1 MEKIMVKRVITG
13 AIALAIA
20 IPLFIFSDTV
30 AFTIGVALVTVMC
43 LFEMFRCMG
52 IHKKY
57 DITITAY
64 IFAVAVS
71 FFMRY
76 ISDKVSVAKLC
87 FVVGVLYLIIVF
99 ASMIWS
105 HGKIK
110 FNDSMTI
117 FVITAYIVGAMN
129 SILFV
134 RDFDDVGQYLYL
146 LIVIG
151 AWITDTFAYF
161 SGYFFGKHKL
171 IPDVSPKKTVEG
183 SIGGI
188 IGCILTFILYGIVV
202 DIAFD
207 RTANLLFLAIMGFV
221 VSVVSQIGD
230 LLMSVIKRHYG
241 VKDYGK
247 IFPGH
252 GGMLDRLDSVL
263 TVSLVMAALCMV
275 ADVFEIQLF

>member
-1 MEKIMVKRVITG
+1 MIQRIITG
-13 AIALAIA
+13 VVGVAII
-20 IPLFIFSDTV
+20 IPLFIFSNTIAFTV
-30 AFTIGVALVTVMC
+30 AIAFVTVMC

-57 DITITAY
+57 AITMPAY
-64 IFAVAVS
+64 TLSAVVP
-71 FFMRY
+71 FFLRFLG
-76 ISDKVSVAKLC
+76 DNTNAAKLC
-87 FVVGVLYLIIVF
+87 FVVSVIYLTIVF
-99 ASMIWS
+99 AAMIWS

-110 FNDSMTI
+110 FNDSMAI
-117 FVITAYIVGAMN
+117 FVITAYIIAGTN
-129 SILFV
+129 SIIFV
-134 RDFDDVGQYLYL
+134 RDFEDVGQYLYL
-146 LIVIG
+146 LIFLG
-151 AWITDTFAYF
+151 AWMTDIFAYF

-171 IPDVSPKKTVEG
+171 IPDVSPKKTIEG

-188 IGCILTFILYGIVV
+188 IGCVLTFVVYGLVV
-202 DIAFD
+202 DIAFE
-207 RTANLLFLAIMGFV
+207 RTANLFFLALVGFI

-263 TVSLVMAALCMV
+263 IVSLGMAAVCMV
-275 ADVFEIQLF
+275 AEVLEIQLF

>member
-1 MEKIMVKRVITG
+1 MIQRIITG
-13 AIALAIA
+13 VIGVAII
-20 IPLFIFSDTV
+20 IPLFIFSNTV
-30 AFTIGVALVTVMC
+30 AFTVAIAFVTVMC

-57 DITITAY
+57 DITMPAY
-64 IFAVAVS
+64 TFAVVVP

-76 ISDKVSVAKLC
+76 ISDNVNVAKLC
-87 FVVGVLYLIIVF
+87 FVVGVMYLIIVF

-110 FNDSMTI
+110 YNDSMTI
-117 FVITAYIVGAMN
+117 FVITAYIISATN
-129 SILFV
+129 SIIFV
-134 RDFDDVGQYLYL
+134 RDFEDVGQYVYL
-146 LIVIG
+146 LIFLG
-151 AWITDTFAYF
+151 AWMTDIFAYF
-161 SGYFFGKHKL
+161 SGYFLGKHKL
-171 IPDVSPKKTVEG
+171 IPDVSPKKTIEG

-188 IGCILTFILYGIVV
+188 IGCILTFIIYGLIV

-207 RTANLLFLAIMGFV
+207 RTANLLFLALMGFI
-221 VSVVSQIGD
+221 VSVIAQIGD

-241 VKDYGK
+241 IKDYGK

-263 TVSLVMAALCMV
+263 TVSLGTAALCMV
-275 ADVFEIQLF
+275 AEVFGIQLF

>member
-1 MEKIMVKRVITG
+1 MIQRIITG
-13 AIALAIA
+13 VVGVAII
-20 IPLFIFSDTV
+20 IPLFIFSNTIAFTV
-30 AFTIGVALVTVMC
+30 AIAFVTVMC

-57 DITITAY
+57 AITMPAY
-64 IFAVAVS
+64 TLAAVVP
-71 FFMRY
+71 FFLRFLG
-76 ISDKVSVAKLC
+76 DNTNAAKLC
-87 FVVGVLYLIIVF
+87 FVVSVIYLTIVF
-99 ASMIWS
+99 AAMIWS

-110 FNDSMTI
+110 FNDSMAI
-117 FVITAYIVGAMN
+117 FVITAYIIAGTN
-129 SILFV
+129 SIIFV
-134 RDFDDVGQYLYL
+134 RDFEDVGQYLYL
-146 LIVIG
+146 LIFLG
-151 AWITDTFAYF
+151 AWMTDIFAYF

-188 IGCILTFILYGIVV
+188 IGCVLTFVIYGLVV
-202 DIAFD
+202 DIAFE
-207 RTANLLFLAIMGFV
+207 RTANLFFLALVGFI

-263 TVSLVMAALCMV
+263 IVSLGMAAVCMV
-275 ADVFEIQLF
+275 AEVLEIQLF

>member
-1 MEKIMVKRVITG
+1 MIKRIITG
-13 AIALAIA
+13 LIALAIL
-20 IPLFIFSDTV
+20 IPLLVFSGTFV
-30 AFTIGVALVTVMC
+30 FPVLLAIVTVIC

-57 DITITAY
+57 DITMSAY
-64 IFAVAVS
+64 TVAVIVP

-76 ISDKVSVAKLC
+76 IDNKVSVAKLC
-87 FVVGVLYLIIVF
+87 FVVGIMYLITVF

-105 HGKIK
+105 HGRIQ

-117 FVITAYIVGAMN
+117 FVITAYIIGSIN
-129 SILFV
+129 SIIFV
-134 RDFDDVGQYLYL
+134 RDFEDVGQYVYM
-146 LIVIG
+146 LIFFG
-151 AWITDTFAYF
+151 AWMTDTFAYF
-161 SGYFFGKHKL
+161 AGYFFGKHKL
-171 IPDVSPKKTVEG
+171 IADVSPKKTVEG

-188 IGCILTFILYGIVV
+188 LGCVLSFIAYGLIV
-202 DIAFD
+202 DIAFE
-207 RTANLLFLAIMGFV
+207 RTANIWFLALMGFIA
-221 VSVVSQIGD
+221 SVVAQIGD

-241 VKDYGK
+241 VKDYGA

-263 TVSLVMAALCMV
+263 TVALGMAAVCMV

>member
-1 MEKIMVKRVITG
+1 MIQRIITG
-13 AIALAIA
+13 VIGVAII
-20 IPLFIFSDTV
+20 IPLFIFSNTV
-30 AFTIGVALVTVMC
+30 AFTVAIAFVTVMC

-57 DITITAY
+57 DITMPAY
-64 IFAVAVS
+64 TFAVVVP

-76 ISDKVSVAKLC
+76 ISDNVNVAKLC
-87 FVVGVLYLIIVF
+87 FVVGVMYLIIVF

-110 FNDSMTI
+110 YNDSMTI
-117 FVITAYIVGAMN
+117 FVITAYIISATN
-129 SILFV
+129 SIIFV
-134 RDFDDVGQYLYL
+134 RDFEDVGQYVYL
-146 LIVIG
+146 LIFLG
-151 AWITDTFAYF
+151 AWMTDIFAYF
-161 SGYFFGKHKL
+161 SGYFLGKHKL
-171 IPDVSPKKTVEG
+171 IPDVSPKKTIEG

-188 IGCILTFILYGIVV
+188 IGCILTFIIYGLIV

-207 RTANLLFLAIMGFV
+207 RTANLLFLALMGFI
-221 VSVVSQIGD
+221 VSVISQIGD

-241 VKDYGK
+241 IKDYGK

-263 TVSLVMAALCMV
+263 TVSLGTAALCMV
-275 ADVFEIQLF
+275 AEVFGIQLF

>member
-1 MEKIMVKRVITG
+1 MIKRIITG
-13 AIALAIA
+13 LIALAIL
-20 IPLFIFSDTV
+20 IPLLVFSGTFV
-30 AFTIGVALVTVMC
+30 FPILLALVTVIC

-57 DITITAY
+57 DITMSAY
-64 IFAVAVS
+64 TFAVVVP

-76 ISDKVSVAKLC
+76 IDNKVSVAKLC
-87 FVVGVLYLIIVF
+87 FVVGVMYLIIVF

-117 FVITAYIVGAMN
+117 FVITAYIIGAIN
-129 SILFV
+129 SIIFV
-134 RDFDDVGQYLYL
+134 RDFEDVGQYLYM
-146 LIVIG
+146 LIFFG

-171 IPDVSPKKTVEG
+171 IADVSPKKTVEG

-188 IGCILTFILYGIVV
+188 IGCTLTFVVYGLIV
-202 DIAFD
+202 DIVFD
-207 RTANLLFLAIMGFV
+207 RTANLWFLALMGFIT
-221 VSVVSQIGD
+221 SVVAQIGD

-241 VKDYGK
+241 VKDYGR

-263 TVSLVMAALCMV
+263 TVSLGMAAVCMV

>member
-1 MEKIMVKRVITG
+1 MIQRIITG
-13 AIALAIA
+13 VVGVAII
-20 IPLFIFSDTV
+20 IPLFIFSNTIAFTV
-30 AFTIGVALVTVMC
+30 AIAFVTVMC

-57 DITITAY
+57 AISMPAY
-64 IFAVAVS
+64 TLAAVVPFFLRS
-71 FFMRY
+71 FG
-76 ISDKVSVAKLC
+76 DNTNAAKLC
-87 FVVGVLYLIIVF
+87 FVVSVIYLIIVF
-99 ASMIWS
+99 AAMIWS

-110 FNDSMTI
+110 FNDSMAI
-117 FVITAYIVGAMN
+117 FVITAYIVAGTN
-129 SILFV
+129 SIIFV
-134 RDFDDVGQYLYL
+134 RDFEDVGQYLYL
-146 LIVIG
+146 LIFLG
-151 AWITDTFAYF
+151 AWMTDIFAYF

-188 IGCILTFILYGIVV
+188 IGCVLTFVIYGLVV
-202 DIAFD
+202 DIAFE
-207 RTANLLFLAIMGFV
+207 RTANLFFLALVGFI

-252 GGMLDRLDSVL
+252 GGVLDRFDSIIVTAPIL
-263 TVSLVMAALCMV
+263 Y
-275 ADVFEIQLF
+275 ILFSISDFFHLFG

>member
-1 MEKIMVKRVITG
+1 MIQRIITG
-13 AIALAIA
+13 VVGVAII
-20 IPLFIFSDTV
+20 IPLFIFSNTIAFTV
-30 AFTIGVALVTVMC
+30 AIAFVTVMC

-57 DITITAY
+57 AITMPAY
-64 IFAVAVS
+64 TLAAVVP
-71 FFMRY
+71 FFLRFLG
-76 ISDKVSVAKLC
+76 DNTNAAKLC
-87 FVVGVLYLIIVF
+87 FVVSVIYLTIVF
-99 ASMIWS
+99 AAMIWS

-110 FNDSMTI
+110 FNDSMAI
-117 FVITAYIVGAMN
+117 FVITAYIIAGTN
-129 SILFV
+129 SIIFV
-134 RDFDDVGQYLYL
+134 RDFEDVGQSLYL
-146 LIVIG
+146 LIFLG
-151 AWITDTFAYF
+151 AWMTDIFAYF

-171 IPDVSPKKTVEG
+171 IPDVSPKKTIEG

-188 IGCILTFILYGIVV
+188 IGCVLTFVVYGLVV
-202 DIAFD
+202 DIAFE
-207 RTANLLFLAIMGFV
+207 RTANLFFLALVGFI

-263 TVSLVMAALCMV
+263 IVSLGMAAVCMV
-275 ADVFEIQLF
+275 AEVLEIQLF

>member
-1 MEKIMVKRVITG
+1 MIKRIITG
-13 AIALAIA
+13 LIALAIL
-20 IPLFIFSDTV
+20 IPLLVFSGTFV
-30 AFTIGVALVTVMC
+30 FPVLLAIVTVIC

-57 DITITAY
+57 DITMSAY
-64 IFAVAVS
+64 TVAVIVP

-76 ISDKVSVAKLC
+76 IDNKVSVAKLC
-87 FVVGVLYLIIVF
+87 FVVGIMYLITVF

-105 HGKIK
+105 HGKIQ

-117 FVITAYIVGAMN
+117 FVITAYIIGAIN
-129 SILFV
+129 SIIFV
-134 RDFDDVGQYLYL
+134 RDFEDVGQYVYM
-146 LIVIG
+146 LIFFG
-151 AWITDTFAYF
+151 AWMTDTFAYF
-161 SGYFFGKHKL
+161 AGYFFGKHKL
-171 IPDVSPKKTVEG
+171 IADVSPKKTVEG

-188 IGCILTFILYGIVV
+188 LGCILSFIAYGLIV
-202 DIAFD
+202 DIAFE
-207 RTANLLFLAIMGFV
+207 RTANIWFLALMGFIA
-221 VSVVSQIGD
+221 SVVAQIGD

-241 VKDYGK
+241 VKDYGA

-263 TVSLVMAALCMV
+263 TVALGMAAVCMV

>member
-1 MEKIMVKRVITG
+1 MIQRIITG
-13 AIALAIA
+13 VVGVAII
-20 IPLFIFSDTV
+20 IPLFIFSNTIAFTV
-30 AFTIGVALVTVMC
+30 AIAFVTVMC

-57 DITITAY
+57 AISMPAY
-64 IFAVAVS
+64 TLAAVVPFFLRS
-71 FFMRY
+71 FG
-76 ISDKVSVAKLC
+76 DNTNAAKLC
-87 FVVGVLYLIIVF
+87 FVVSVIYLIIVF
-99 ASMIWS
+99 AAMIWS

-110 FNDSMTI
+110 FNDSMAI
-117 FVITAYIVGAMN
+117 FVITAYIVAGTN
-129 SILFV
+129 SIIFV
-134 RDFDDVGQYLYL
+134 RDFEDVGQYLYL
-146 LIVIG
+146 LIFLG
-151 AWITDTFAYF
+151 AWMTDIFAYF

-188 IGCILTFILYGIVV
+188 IGCVLTFVIYGLVV
-202 DIAFD
+202 DIAFE
-207 RTANLLFLAIMGFV
+207 RTANLFFLALVGFI

-263 TVSLVMAALCMV
+263 IVSLGMAAVCMV
-275 ADVFEIQLF
+275 AEVFEIQLF